1 MQAAHEGHI
10 GIVEFL
16 LQEGADIDAADKVWN
31 TVYIP
36 YTTYCC
42 IYACTYWY
50 IYIYIYILLNSH
62 YSILSLPP
70 TPVGGIYSSNLCDL
84 QQ

>member
-50 IYIYIYILLNSH
+50 LYIYIIIEST
-62 YSILSLPP
+62 LP
-70 TPVGGIYSSNLCDL
+70 
-84 QQ
+84 